1 MTKYNT
7 LNVKVSNSKLNKLK
21 SRIKNGT
28 KVYWNLSS
36 NLIGNSNDETNF
48 PYKWTDTQVSR
59 SCKTFS
65 NGPPAN
71 IIFPKTQLSRMI
83 QLGDFSPLNILSFA
97 QNSSEAGAR
106 KVANLPDIARY

>member
-48 PYKWTDTQVSR
+48 PYK
-59 SCKTFS
+59 
-65 NGPPAN
+65 
-71 IIFPKTQLSRMI
+71 
-83 QLGDFSPLNILSFA
+83 
-97 QNSSEAGAR
+97 
-106 KVANLPDIARY
+106 